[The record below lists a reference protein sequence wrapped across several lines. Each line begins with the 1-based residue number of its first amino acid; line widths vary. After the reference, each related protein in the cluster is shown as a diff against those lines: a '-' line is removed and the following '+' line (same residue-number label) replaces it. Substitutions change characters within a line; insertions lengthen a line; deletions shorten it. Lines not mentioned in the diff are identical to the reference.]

1 MPLSEI
7 IGGSMDIIQ
16 KELLS
21 QVAGLHEVPQGA
33 YSLRVDGESGG
44 INSTENILIT
54 KKTDKPGIDIH
65 IKPGTKNESLHIP
78 VLLSKTGITELVYND
93 FYIGEDAD
101 VTIVAGC
108 GIHNGGDEKSE
119 HDGIHSFFVGKN
131 AKIKY
136 IEKHYGS
143 GEGKGERVLNPETVI
158 ELDEGSYMEMDT
170 VQIKGVN
177 STVRKTTAKLGAK
190 SKLII
195 SEKIMTHGNQTATTD
210 FVVDMDGEGCS
221 ADIISRSVARDTSH
235 QVFYSKINGN
245 NKCAGHSECD
255 AILMDNG
262 SVSAIPEITANHLEA
277 SLIHEAAIGKIAG
290 EQIIKLMTLGL
301 SESEAEQQIINGFL
315 K

>member
-1 MPLSEI
+1 
-7 IGGSMDIIQ
+7 MDIIQ

-33 YSLRVDGESGG
+33 YSLRVDGESSG

-210 FVVDMDGEGCS
+210 FTVDMDGEGCS